1 MPYKFSPSSLSLLI
15 DCPRCFWLAFNEG
28 IKRPEGIFPTL
39 PSGMDRI
46 LKEHFDRFM
55 MYGRLPPELEQL
67 EGVKLFNNKELLDE
81 WRNNRKGIRWK
92 DGHENTLM
100 GALDN
105 LLQKGDKLIVLD
117 YKTRGYPP
125 KEDTHSHYQHQMDIY
140 NFLLRKNGFA
150 TEEYSYLLFY
160 HPDKVTPTGEVIFH
174 KQLVKVPTD
183 PKRAEEL
190 FERAL
195 EVLGKECPEANGCS
209 WCKNIFSKSDVINE
223 NPMKKLWDNKKDDK
237 IWGKYV

>member
-1 MPYKFSPSSLSLLI
+1 
-15 DCPRCFWLAFNEG
+15 
-28 IKRPEGIFPTL
+28 
-39 PSGMDRI
+39 MDRI

-67 EGVKLFNNKELLDE
+67 NGDVKLFNNKQLLDE

-100 GALDN
+100 GAIDN

-125 KEDTHSHYQHQMDIY
+125 KEDTHSYYQHQMDIY
-140 NFLLRKNGFA
+140 NFLLRKNGFE

-160 HPDKVTPTGEVIFH
+160 HPDKVTASGEVIFH
-174 KQLVKVPTD
+174 KDLIKVPSE
-183 PKRAEEL
+183 PKNAEKL

-195 EVLGKECPEANGCS
+195 EVLGKGCPEETCE
-209 WCKNIFSKSDVINE
+209 WCKNI
-223 NPMKKLWDNKKDDK
+223 
-237 IWGKYV
+237 